1 MLFHRMLTDFQ
12 TVKTETAVISTSNTD
27 AISTMLS
34 LHKKGRCAA
43 PGRPLPASGS
53 LQTMAVH
60 TISSKDV
67 VISRHVS
74 NKHKGLGQVG
84 RLGTPPGLGA
94 NTLTTVFREDSVC

>member
-1 MLFHRMLTDFQ
+1 MLFHRMLADFQ
-12 TVKTETAVISTSNTD
+12 TVKTETAVISTGNTD

-34 LHKKGRCAA
+34 HQKKGRCAA

-74 NKHKGLGQVG
+74 NKHKCLGPVGL
-84 RLGTPPGLGA
+84 RGTPPGLGV
-94 NTLTTVFREDSVC
+94 NTLTTVFREESMC